1 MITFHVEHI
10 NTIWDE
16 IYPLAARHAQESR
29 PTEPFLPSRE
39 RYTRYAE
46 CGYYHIVTARD
57 AGRLVGYF
65 GFYLAPSMHSQR
77 LHISGDSLYL
87 DPSVR
92 GGRTA
97 LRLIRYVEQYV
108 HHLPTREYDWC
119 KITLTVDPIMHR
131 AAKRLLHHLDYRPDC
146 VQYSKRLLL
155 PTGANSTMT
164 SAVGTHALT
173 T

>member
-1 MITFHVEHI
+1 MITFHAEHI

-29 PTEPFLPSRE
+29 PHEPFAPSRE
-39 RYTRYAE
+39 RYVRYAD

-57 AGRLVGYF
+57 AGRLVGYL
-65 GFYLAPSMHSQR
+65 GFYLSPSMHSQR

-97 LRLIRYVEQYV
+97 LRLIRYVERYV
-108 HHLPTREYDWC
+108 MQLAAQGDEWC
-119 KITLTVDPIMHR
+119 KITLTLEPTAHQ
-131 AAKRLLHHLDYRPDC
+131 AASRLLQHLDYQPEC

-155 PTGANSTMT
+155 PTGANSTTT
-164 SAVGTHALT
+164 SAVGTHVLAT
-173 T
+173 